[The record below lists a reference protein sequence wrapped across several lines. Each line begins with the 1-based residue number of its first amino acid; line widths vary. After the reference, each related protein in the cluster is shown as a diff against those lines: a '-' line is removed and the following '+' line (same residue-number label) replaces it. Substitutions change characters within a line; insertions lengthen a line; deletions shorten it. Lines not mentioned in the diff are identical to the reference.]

1 MRERKKIRITGTFTI
16 ECGEEEAER
25 FDLDIAGPADSFD
38 WHATQWEDVPYVMPA
53 GTEHWE
59 VGARGTRFAEGE
71 SLALVP
77 EDDPG
82 HWWWSNAHAALRC
95 AGTPP
100 AETSCRR
107 IPGERS
113 IAETGQTALARKPAE
128 WRAARTSAGYT
139 VRVAVGVANYSIQE
153 DYAALVEASGPV
165 TWLVPNEL
173 APAHAID
180 ASGQL
185 VALVMPMRVDPDDL
199 LPERAESKAS

>member
-59 VGARGTRFAEGE
+59 VGARGTRFAEDQ
-71 SLALVP
+71 SVALVCA
-77 EDDPG
+77 DDPG
-82 HWWWSNAHAALRC
+82 HWWWSNGHVALRC
-95 AGTPP
+95 KGTPP
-100 AETSCRR
+100 EEERTRR
-107 IPGERS
+107 PAGRTL
-113 IAETGQTALARKPAE
+113 AETGKVELPRTRAN
-128 WRAARTSAGYT
+128 WRSATTLRGRD
-139 VRVAVGVANYSIQE
+139 VRIAVGVANYSIQE

-180 ASGQL
+180 ESGQL
-185 VALVMPMRVDPDDL
+185 VALVMPLRFDPDDL
-199 LPERAESKAS
+199 RPERAEKAS